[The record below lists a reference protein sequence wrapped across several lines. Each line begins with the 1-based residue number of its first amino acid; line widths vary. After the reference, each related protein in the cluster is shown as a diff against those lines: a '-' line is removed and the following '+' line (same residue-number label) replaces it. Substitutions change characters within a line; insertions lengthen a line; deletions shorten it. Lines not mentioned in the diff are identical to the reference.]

1 MNWASLQLTCA
12 SLAPL
17 TVGRESHR
25 SATVRHTV
33 SVGVGAGNLFSMS
46 HRHYVFSFLPVALV
60 QLCLLLLLPPHGPG
74 SIAERAVAA
83 EYSSKTDLD
92 YEFGDYRGKWCIDD
106 HGFVYG
112 IGEVYFPSPTACPCT
127 CTVDGPVCV
136 RPKCPRIH
144 PRCTRIRYKAC
155 CPVCE
160 AMARVCVYG
169 GKTYR
174 LLEEFRLSRCERC
187 RCEANRE
194 VYCSISDCPAPH
206 CVNPT
211 YEPNHCCPICNT
223 GPNCFAGSRVIPAGE
238 RVNIDEQTVCYCTYQ
253 DGTWHTHPHATCE
266 QHPHPS
272 LTPDVR
278 TEPPRDEDTRGKG
291 GRTFIPRLDV
301 IP

>member
-1 MNWASLQLTCA
+1 MG
-12 SLAPL
+12 P
-17 TVGRESHR
+17 GHR
-25 SATVRHTV
+25 
-33 SVGVGAGNLFSMS
+33 
-46 HRHYVFSFLPVALV
+46 ALR
-60 QLCLLLLLPPHGPG
+60 CLLLALVLLLRHAPG
-74 SIAERAVAA
+74 RAVAA
-83 EYSSKTDLD
+83 EYSSKSDPD

-112 IGEVYFPSPTACPCT
+112 IGEVYYPSPAACPCT

-211 YEPNHCCPICNT
+211 YEPNHCCPICKSGKAKPALSINLCPIFPVAA
-223 GPNCFAGSRVIPAGE
+223 GPNCFAGNRVIPAGE
-238 RVNIDEQTVCYCTYQ
+238 RINIDERTVCYCTYR
-253 DGTWHTHPHATCE
+253 DGTWHTHPQATCE
-266 QHPHPS
+266 QRPLPS
-272 LTPDVR
+272 PTPSAR
-278 TEPPRDEDTRGKG
+278 TEPPADEEAR
-291 GRTFIPRLDV
+291 
-301 IP
+301 

>member
-1 MNWASLQLTCA
+1 LGCLSI
-12 SLAPL
+12 
-17 TVGRESHR
+17 
-25 SATVRHTV
+25 
-33 SVGVGAGNLFSMS
+33 
-46 HRHYVFSFLPVALV
+46 ALV
-60 QLCLLLLLPPHGPG
+60 LPLLLPRGPG
-74 SIAERAVAA
+74 RVAELAVAA

-112 IGEVYFPSPTACPCT
+112 IGEVYHPSQTACPCT

-144 PRCTRIRYKAC
+144 PRCTRMTFKAC

-169 GKTYR
+169 GNTYR
-174 LLEEFRLSRCERC
+174 PMEEFRLSRCERC

-211 YEPNHCCPICNT
+211 YEPNHCCPICKT
-223 GPNCFAGSRVIPAGE
+223 GKTQSVLGLLLENVLRCPCSRWWKGWSGLSNMDNRFFSALLS
-238 RVNIDEQTVCYCTYQ
+238 T
-253 DGTWHTHPHATCE
+253 TC
-266 QHPHPS
+266 S
-272 LTPDVR
+272 
-278 TEPPRDEDTRGKG
+278 G
-291 GRTFIPRLDV
+291 
-301 IP
+301 

>member
-1 MNWASLQLTCA
+1 
-12 SLAPL
+12 
-17 TVGRESHR
+17 
-25 SATVRHTV
+25 
-33 SVGVGAGNLFSMS
+33 MS
-46 HRHYVFSFLPVALV
+46 HRHRSAASSLSCLLAA
-60 QLCLLLLLPPHGPG
+60 LLLLLDGPG
-74 SIAERAVAA
+74 RVAELAVAA
-83 EYSSKTDLD
+83 EYSSKTDLE

-112 IGEVYFPSPTACPCT
+112 IGEVYYPSPTACPCT

-144 PRCTRIRYKAC
+144 PQCTRIRYKAC

-194 VYCSISDCPAPH
+194 VYCTISDCPAPH
-206 CVNPT
+206 CVNPA
-211 YEPNHCCPICNT
+211 YEPNHCCPICKA
-223 GPNCFAGSRVIPAGE
+223 GPNCFAGNRVIPAGE
-238 RVNIDEQTVCYCTYQ
+238 HVNIDEETVCFCTYR
-253 DGTWHTHPHATCE
+253 DGTWHIHPQATCE
-266 QHPHPS
+266 QRPGPGPTPS
-272 LTPDVR
+272 TH
-278 TEPPRDEDTRGKG
+278 TEPPGDRETRGRG
-291 GRTFIPRLDV
+291 GRAFIPRLDV

>member
-1 MNWASLQLTCA
+1 MNECGAAFRCLMRMHHRQGGEDALSRPSDA
-12 SLAPL
+12 
-17 TVGRESHR
+17 VGSSRFNMSAMSYRHR
-25 SATVRHTV
+25 A
-33 SVGVGAGNLFSMS
+33 LI
-46 HRHYVFSFLPVALV
+46 PVL
-60 QLCLLLLLPPHGPG
+60 LSLLLLPAPG
-74 SIAERAVAA
+74 RDVGVSVVAA

-112 IGEVYFPSPTACPCT
+112 IGEVYYPSPTACPCT

-144 PRCTRIRYKAC
+144 PRCTRIGYKAC

-194 VYCSISDCPAPH
+194 VYCTISDCPAPH

-211 YEPNHCCPICNT
+211 YEPNHCCPICKA
-223 GPNCFAGSRVIPAGE
+223 GPNCFAGNRIIPAGE
-238 RVNIDEQTVCYCTYQ
+238 RVNIDDWTVCYCTYR
-253 DGTWHTHPHATCE
+253 DGTWHTHPMATCE
-266 QHPHPS
+266 PQPKPS
-272 LTPDVR
+272 PPPGGR
-278 TEPPRDEDTRGKG
+278 TEPSQDEDASGRG
-291 GRTFIPRLDV
+291 GRGYFPRLDV

>member
-1 MNWASLQLTCA
+1 
-12 SLAPL
+12 
-17 TVGRESHR
+17 
-25 SATVRHTV
+25 
-33 SVGVGAGNLFSMS
+33 MS
-46 HRHYVFSFLPVALV
+46 HLHRARCLSIA
-60 QLCLLLLLPPHGPG
+60 LLLFLLPAHGP
-74 SIAERAVAA
+74 ELAVAA

-112 IGEVYFPSPTACPCT
+112 IGEVYYPSPTACPCT

-144 PRCTRIRYKAC
+144 PRCTRIRYRAC

-160 AMARVCVYG
+160 AVARVCVYG

-211 YEPNHCCPICNT
+211 YEPNHCCPICKTDLYRNT
-223 GPNCFAGSRVIPAGE
+223 FHYIISCGWHVLYHLMEGRHLMLKGLQVRLGPNCFAGNRVIPAGE
-238 RVNIDEQTVCYCTYQ
+238 RVNIDEQTVCYCTYR
-253 DGTWHTHPHATCE
+253 DGTWHTHPQATCE
-266 QHPHPS
+266 RRPQPS
-272 LTPDVR
+272 PTPS
-278 TEPPRDEDTRGKG
+278 THTKPPDDKDFSGKA
-291 GRTFIPRLDV
+291 GRPFIPRLDV

>member
-1 MNWASLQLTCA
+1 MLDRGLGC
-12 SLAPL
+12 
-17 TVGRESHR
+17 
-25 SATVRHTV
+25 
-33 SVGVGAGNLFSMS
+33 
-46 HRHYVFSFLPVALV
+46 LPVV
-60 QLCLLLLLPPHGPG
+60 LLLLLPPPPPLLRGPG
-74 SIAERAVAA
+74 RVVEVAVAA
-83 EYSSKTDLD
+83 EYSSSKTDLD

-106 HGFVYG
+106 HGFVYA
-112 IGEVYFPSPTACPCT
+112 IGEVYYPSPSACPCT
-127 CTVDGPVCV
+127 CTVDGPVCI

-174 LLEEFRLSRCERC
+174 PLEEFRDYPKSFSFLTSLRCLQLSRCERC

-211 YEPNHCCPICNT
+211 YEPNHCCPICKT
-223 GPNCFAGSRVIPAGE
+223 GPNCFAGNRVIPAGE
-238 RVNIDEQTVCYCTYQ
+238 RVNIDERTVCYCTYR
-253 DGTWHTHPHATCE
+253 DGTWHTHPQATCE
-266 QHPHPS
+266 QRPQPS
-272 LTPDVR
+272 PTVNPR
-278 TEPPRDEDTRGKG
+278 TEPPRDENTRGRG
-291 GRTFIPRLDV
+291 GRPYIPRLDV

>member
-1 MNWASLQLTCA
+1 MVKRAFSVLSIA
-12 SLAPL
+12 LA
-17 TVGRESHR
+17 
-25 SATVRHTV
+25 A
-33 SVGVGAGNLFSMS
+33 
-46 HRHYVFSFLPVALV
+46 
-60 QLCLLLLLPPHGPG
+60 LLLVPQFL
-74 SIAERAVAA
+74 RAGRAGEAPAAA
-83 EYSSKTDLD
+83 EYYTKTEQD

-106 HGFVYG
+106 HGFVYS
-112 IGEVYFPSPTACPCT
+112 IGEVYYPSPTACPCT

-136 RPKCPRIH
+136 RPRCPRIH

-160 AMARVCVYG
+160 AMAKVCVYG

-174 LLEEFRLSRCERC
+174 LLEEFRVSRCERC

-211 YEPNHCCPICNT
+211 YEPNHCCPICKN

-238 RVNIDEQTVCYCTYQ
+238 RVNIDGQTVCYCTYR
-253 DGTWHTHPHATCE
+253 DGTWHPHPHATCE
-266 QHPHPS
+266 QQPQPS
-272 LTPDVR
+272 PTFSTR
-278 TEPPRDEDTRGKG
+278 TEPPRDEDT
-291 GRTFIPRLDV
+291 GRKLFPRLDL

>member
-1 MNWASLQLTCA
+1 
-12 SLAPL
+12 
-17 TVGRESHR
+17 
-25 SATVRHTV
+25 
-33 SVGVGAGNLFSMS
+33 MS
-46 HRHYVFSFLPVALV
+46 HRQRALPALV
-60 QLCLLLLLPPHGPG
+60 LLLWRV
-74 SIAERAVAA
+74 AAA
-83 EYSSKTDLD
+83 EYSTKTELD

-112 IGEVYFPSPTACPCT
+112 IGEVYYPSPSACPCT

-136 RPKCPRIH
+136 RPQCPRIH
-144 PRCTRIRYKAC
+144 PRCTRIRYQAC

-206 CVNPT
+206 W
-211 YEPNHCCPICNT
+211 
-223 GPNCFAGSRVIPAGE
+223 PNCFAGNRVIPAGE
-238 RVNIDEQTVCYCTYQ
+238 RVTIDERTTCYCTYR
-253 DGTWHTHPHATCE
+253 DGTWHTHPQATCE
-266 QHPHPS
+266 QHPKPS
-272 LTPDVR
+272 PTPNAS
-278 TEPPRDEDTRGKG
+278 TEPPAETEKKPSGK
-291 GRTFIPRLDV
+291 RPFNPRLDV